1 MKYKKLLV
9 LKSGNRLLADML
21 PNMLLNSGIYTFSFV
36 LPITR
41 FLLDD
46 EIISSKTNL
55 SSGGE
60 KQNSGI

>member
-1 MKYKKLLV
+1 MKYKKLLI
-9 LKSGNRLLADML
+9 LKSGNSLLADML

-36 LPITR
+36 LQITR

-60 KQNSGI
+60 KQKR